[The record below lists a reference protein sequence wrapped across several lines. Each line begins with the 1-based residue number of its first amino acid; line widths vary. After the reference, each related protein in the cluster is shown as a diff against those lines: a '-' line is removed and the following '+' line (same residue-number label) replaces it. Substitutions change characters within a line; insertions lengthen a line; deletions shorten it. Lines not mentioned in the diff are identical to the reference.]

1 MFPKLLSKNYI
12 CFKQKRKRYLLS
24 RIIPIPSHVLQQF
37 CKGDN
42 KALSL
47 LYKAWLPELY
57 LVAYR
62 YVQSQQE
69 AEDVVAD
76 CFEKL
81 FAMSP
86 LKRQQKFIEEEI
98 NLKALLLVMVK
109 NKCLDVLK
117 TKTTRNR
124 IREGIKK
131 ILPLVGYNTVNESLS
146 GDNFKALLT
155 CLPEKEQQILT
166 LSMQGFSNA
175 DIAQQLE
182 LSEKT
187 IANLLSLARKK
198 VKEVWNT
205 FME

>member
-1 MFPKLLSKNYI
+1 MSPLSSI
-12 CFKQKRKRYLLS
+12 QAQA
-24 RIIPIPSHVLQQF
+24 IQQF
-37 CKGDN
+37 SKGDN
-42 KALSL
+42 QALSL
-47 LYKAWLPELY
+47 LYKVWLPELY

-81 FAMSP
+81 LSMPKA
-86 LKRQQKFIEEEI
+86 KRHQKFTEEEI
-98 NLKALLLVMVK
+98 NIKALLLVMVK
-109 NKCLDVLK
+109 NKSLDVLK
-117 TKTTRNR
+117 TKKTRTR
-124 IREGIKK
+124 IAEGIIKLLPIAGFNGAKK
-131 ILPLVGYNTVNESLS
+131 IITE
-146 GDNFKALLT
+146 DNFKALLS
-155 CLPEKEQQILT
+155 CLPQKEQQILT

-175 DIAQQLE
+175 DIAQQLG

-198 VKEVWNT
+198 VKEVWKT